1 MPSRSDAG
9 PPPDEAALRQA
20 ALNHLA
26 RYSTTQAGLLRVLGR
41 RVERWARLVTAA
53 QGEQPSKEQM
63 AAALGACRSAVA
75 SLAATGA
82 LDDAT
87 FAAGRSRSLRRAGRS
102 SRAIAAHLQAK
113 GVAPE
118 LIAPSDPDVELG
130 SAVLYAWRRRM
141 GPFRALPDPAQ
152 RPRDLAR
159 LARAGFP
166 AGIAGK
172 LLGLAAEDAEALL
185 LEARRE

>member
-41 RVERWARLVTAA
+41 RVERWARAVAA
-53 QGEQPSKEQM
+53 AGGERPPREQM
-63 AAALGACRSAVA
+63 AAALAACRSAVA
-75 SLAATGA
+75 TLASAGA
-82 LDDAT
+82 VNDAM

-113 GVAPE
+113 GVAAE
-118 LIAPSDPDVELG
+118 LIAPSDPAVELAA
-130 SAVLYAWRRRM
+130 AVLYAGRRRM
-141 GPFRALPDPAQ
+141 GPFRTPPDPAQ

-166 AGIAGK
+166 AAIASR
-172 LLGLAAEDAEALL
+172 LLGLPAEEAEALL
-185 LEARRE
+185 LEARRA